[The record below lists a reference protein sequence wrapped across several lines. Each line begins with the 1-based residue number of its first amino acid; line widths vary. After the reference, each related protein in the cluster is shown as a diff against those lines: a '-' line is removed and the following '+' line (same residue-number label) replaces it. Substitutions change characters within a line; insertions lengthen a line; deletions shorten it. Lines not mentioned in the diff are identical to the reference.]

1 MEEICAGMAL
11 LLMQPRTAAR
21 QQQLEQQLGHDG
33 SAVTED
39 QVQSMETPVLSVKLR
54 RAWCRMVLHHQSQ
67 AECQM
72 HFSTSITTNTSSQG
86 TFPCQDS
93 LFRSHSSSH
102 NICSA
107 CKACISTRSST
118 ATARLMVML

>member
-1 MEEICAGMAL
+1 MAL
-11 LLMQPRTAAR
+11 PLMQPRKAAR

-39 QVQSMETPVLSVKLR
+39 QVQCMQTPVLSVKLR
-54 RAWCRMVLHHQSQ
+54 RAWWRMVLHHQSQ
-67 AECQM
+67 AAECQM